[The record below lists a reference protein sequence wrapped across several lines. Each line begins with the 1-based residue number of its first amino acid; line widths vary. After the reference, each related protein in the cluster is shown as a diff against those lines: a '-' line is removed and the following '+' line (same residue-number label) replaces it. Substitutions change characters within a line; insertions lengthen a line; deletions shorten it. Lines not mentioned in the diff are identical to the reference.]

1 MKTSKKGLDLIK
13 EFEGCK
19 LVAYK
24 DQGGVYTI
32 GFGHTG
38 DDVHPNS
45 EWSQLQADQ
54 ALVRD
59 LEDAEWG
66 VTGLVQT
73 KISQNQFD
81 ALVCFAYNVGI
92 AALARS
98 SLLKQ
103 LNMKHF
109 KEAAEQFLNWC
120 HVKGVV
126 SAGLL
131 RRRQAER
138 KLFLS

>member
-19 LVAYK
+19 LSAYK
-24 DQGGVYTI
+24 DQGGIYTI
-32 GFGHTG
+32 GWGATG
-38 DDVHPNS
+38 EGVNPNS
-45 EWSQLQADQ
+45 VWTQQQADER
-54 ALVRD
+54 LIKD

-66 VTGLVQT
+66 VGGLVQT

-120 HVKGVV
+120 HVKGAVN
-126 SAGLL
+126 AGLL
-131 RRRQAER
+131 RRRQAEK